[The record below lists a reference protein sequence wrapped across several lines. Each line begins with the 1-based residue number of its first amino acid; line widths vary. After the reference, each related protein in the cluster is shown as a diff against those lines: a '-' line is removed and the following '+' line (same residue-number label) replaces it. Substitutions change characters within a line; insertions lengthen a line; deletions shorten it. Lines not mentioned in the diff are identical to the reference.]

1 MGSMTGTTTEAATA
15 AAAGTATAGVR
26 AGPSRIPQRA
36 IDCTVMRGGTSKSV
50 FFLARDLPPGRARR
64 DEVLLRAMGSPD
76 TRQIDG
82 LGGATTVTSKVAI
95 ISPSPEPGID
105 VDYGFAQVE
114 IAEARVDTAP
124 TCGNTLSAVGPY
136 AVERGLVP
144 ATTPVTRVTIRDVNT
159 GAVVEAGVPTPDRMV
174 AYDGGHAIDGV
185 PGTAAPVELS
195 FRGIAGAVTGA
206 VFPTGRRSE
215 TIDGVE
221 VTCID
226 VAMPMV
232 LAAARSFGL
241 NGHEPPAG
249 IDAMMA
255 LTTRIEALRLEAGK
269 RMGLGDVSRSVVPK
283 VGLLAPPRGDGHL
296 SSRYLTPWR
305 CHVSHAVSGAIA
317 VCCAAAVPDTVAA
330 AVLRGDGRFPHR
342 AVLEHPSGT
351 IGVRLD
357 LTTGAGGDLVVRSA
371 GIERTARTLMVGQV
385 MVPWSV
391 WPPDT

>member
-1 MGSMTGTTTEAATA
+1 MDTRTDGDGTGTA
-15 AAAGTATAGVR
+15 AA
-26 AGPSRIPQRA
+26 PSRPANGPGRAAQRA
-36 IDCTVMRGGTSKSV
+36 IDCTIMRGGTSKSV
-50 FFLARDLPPGRARR
+50 FFMAGDLPPGRHRR

-95 ISPSPEPGID
+95 ISPSPESGID
-105 VDYGFAQVE
+105 VAYGFAQVE
-114 IAEARVDTAP
+114 IAEARVDTTP

-136 AVERGLVP
+136 AIERGLVA
-144 ATTPVTRVTIRDVNT
+144 ATAPVTTVTIRDLNT
-159 GAVVEAGVPTPDRMV
+159 GAVIESRVPTPDRV
-174 AYDGGHAIDGV
+174 VTYEGDHGVDGV
-185 PGTAAPVELS
+185 PGTAAPVELL
-195 FRGIAGAVTGA
+195 FRDVCGSVTGS
-206 VFPTGRRSE
+206 VFPTGCRSE
-215 TIDGVE
+215 SLDGIE

-232 LAAARSFGL
+232 LVAARSLGL
-241 NGHEPPAG
+241 TGYEPPAG

-255 LTTRIEALRLEAGK
+255 LSSRIEALRLEAGK

-283 VGLLAPPRGDGHL
+283 VGLLAPPRHHGHL

-317 VCCAAAVPDTVAA
+317 VCTAAAATGTVAA
-330 AVLRGDGRFPHR
+330 TEARPDHRFPHH
-342 AVLEHPSGT
+342 AVLEHPSGS

-357 LTTGAGGDLVVRSA
+357 IRSGPGAGPGHGELVVRSA
-371 GIERTARTLMVGQV
+371 GIERTARTLMTGQV

-391 WPPDT
+391 WPPGT